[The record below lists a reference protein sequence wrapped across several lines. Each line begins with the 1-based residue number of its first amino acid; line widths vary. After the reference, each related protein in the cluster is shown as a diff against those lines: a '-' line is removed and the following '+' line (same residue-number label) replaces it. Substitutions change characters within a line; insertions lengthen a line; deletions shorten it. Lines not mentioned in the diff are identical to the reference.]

1 MSGLSLTATNYQ
13 KAIDTLKKRFGCK
26 QQIVNKRMDALLQIE
41 AVISSQNTRAL
52 RRLFDNVSCHVRSL
66 NSLGVESNSYG
77 SLLSPVLLNKLP
89 ADLQLV
95 VSRKASGAD
104 VNLDDLMSTIE
115 EEITARERIGASQGR
130 LPTRKNDYKP
140 PPTATTLVSGGI
152 SNLQS
157 SCCYCNKPHNPSDCN
172 TVTQVEARKQS
183 LRRNG
188 RCFSCLRKGHLSRDC
203 RSTYRCCTC
212 RGHHHTSICSSLVQS
227 QTSSGPHTPQP
238 QHSSTGTSPAPQNGT
253 QTSMT
258 LPSSSVPTPTQSTLN
273 PLCLL
278 HHLRLRHCAL
288 IQVRLS
294 F

>member
-115 EEITARERIGASQGR
+115 
-130 LPTRKNDYKP
+130 
-140 PPTATTLVSGGI
+140 
-152 SNLQS
+152 
-157 SCCYCNKPHNPSDCN
+157 
-172 TVTQVEARKQS
+172 
-183 LRRNG
+183 
-188 RCFSCLRKGHLSRDC
+188 
-203 RSTYRCCTC
+203 
-212 RGHHHTSICSSLVQS
+212 
-227 QTSSGPHTPQP
+227 
-238 QHSSTGTSPAPQNGT
+238 
-253 QTSMT
+253 
-258 LPSSSVPTPTQSTLN
+258 
-273 PLCLL
+273 
-278 HHLRLRHCAL
+278 
-288 IQVRLS
+288 
-294 F
+294 